1 MAGLVPATHVFL
13 SASPKQDVGARHKAG
28 HDEKEKIV
36 RQSNRAAEV
45 RLHLLDSTG
54 ISKMKI
60 LMAAALLVFSATSVT
75 QAQQA
80 GKKTTASG
88 VFTAE
93 QAKSGERAFQARCA
107 SCHGADLHSTEPEAP
122 DLTEGAFKFGW
133 EGKTIA
139 NRFEAIRGTM
149 PYGNARSL
157 DDQTYIDIVAYIL
170 AFNGIPSGNQKLA
183 PDVPALEQI
192 VIAVPAG

>member
-1 MAGLVPATHVFL
+1 MP
-13 SASPKQDVGARHKAG
+13 
-28 HDEKEKIV
+28 E
-36 RQSNRAAEV
+36 SN
-45 RLHLLDSTG
+45 LYSKG

-60 LMAAALLVFSATSVT
+60 VVLGSLLLLLGISIT

-122 DLTEGAFKFGW
+122 DLTEGAFRFGW
-133 EGKTIA
+133 DGKTIA

-192 VIAVPAG
+192 VVVVPGG